1 MTERKQLK
9 EMGGDWRILNEE
21 FHIGEIKIFAVLFI
35 YDSVFIRILFFS
47 SAPLLS
53 VIFRFFFRTVFY

>member
-35 YDSVFIRILFFS
+35 YDSVFLSEFS
-47 SAPLLS
+47 SSPLHHS
-53 VIFRFFFRTVFY
+53 